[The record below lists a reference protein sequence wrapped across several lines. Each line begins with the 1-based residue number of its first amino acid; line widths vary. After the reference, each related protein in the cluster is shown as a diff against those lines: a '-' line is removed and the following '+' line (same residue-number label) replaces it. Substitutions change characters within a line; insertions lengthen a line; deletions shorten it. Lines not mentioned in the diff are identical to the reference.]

1 MPNRILKESICSS
14 DSIDKLSWFEE
25 VLFYRLMVSCDDYG
39 RFDGRAAII
48 KNRLFP
54 LKENLTLRA
63 VTDAIKKLASAE
75 LVTLYE
81 FEGKPYLYL
90 PTWDE
95 HQTIRAK
102 KSKYPSPKDGTVKS
116 SEIICKQMQA
126 DENKCNQMQANVPV
140 IQSNP
145 IQSVSESEC
154 EKTHAHG
161 EYGWVKLTDAQYDK
175 LLQDLG
181 QEELDRC
188 IRYVDESAQS
198 TGNKNKWKDWNLT
211 IRKCSR
217 DKWGLDK
224 QGSSKPK
231 QFVTAAEY
239 VPPKPVSSV
248 KDIWNVV
255 DKI

>member
-1 MPNRILKESICSS
+1 MPNRILKESICTS

-54 LKENLTLRA
+54 LKESLTIRA
-63 VTDAIKKLASAE
+63 VNDAIKKLASAE
-75 LVTLYE
+75 LVTMYE
-81 FEGKPYLYL
+81 FDGKPYLYL

-102 KSKYPSPKDGTVKS
+102 KSKYPSPKDGIVKS
-116 SEIICKQMQA
+116 SEIICKQMQS
-126 DENKCNQMQANVPV
+126 DEIKCEQMIANAPV

-145 IQSVSESEC
+145 IQSVSESKREIA
-154 EKTHAHG
+154 HARG
-161 EYGWVKLTDAQYDK
+161 EYGWVKLTDSQYEK
-175 LLQDLG
+175 LLKDLG

-188 IRYVDESAQS
+188 IRYVDESAQN
-198 TGNKNKWKDWNLT
+198 THNRNGWTDWNLT
-211 IRKCSR
+211 IRKCHR
-217 DKWGLDK
+217 DGWGLK
-224 QGSSKPK
+224 QNTQSKPK
-231 QFVTAAEY
+231 KFVTAADY
-239 VPPKPVSSV
+239 VPPKPKSAQDVWSL
-248 KDIWNVV
+248 V